1 MAILAA
7 ACTTPSTGGSPGTG
21 GNSGTGGGTG
31 GTGISCNSPQ
41 QLCGSTCVDTSSDSS
56 NCGVCGNACSG
67 GQTCQGSACKCAS
80 GQLYCSGSCVASDAT
95 HCGNCATTCTSPQV
109 CSNNSCSS
117 SCSGSQMLCGTACV
131 DLTSDAAN
139 CGACAHACGSTQHC
153 ASSAC
158 VDNVTTGT
166 GGTNGTGGSSSGGTN
181 GTGGMAGKAGTG
193 GATGTGGAATGGTP
207 GTGGTAVTMKVIT
220 SASGA
225 YWTTA
230 TATTVTSGTV
240 NVTVNDTSPAQQW
253 DGFGGAFN
261 ELGWTVLTSSAMQ
274 TQAMTYL
281 FSSTAGANFQWGR
294 IPMGASDYATSRYTD
309 DDTGADPT
317 PNSSGST
324 RPAADTAM
332 ANFTLT
338 RDGTNLIPYIQAAQ
352 GVNPNLRF
360 WSSPWTPPVWMKT
373 GYDSASG
380 TKKPSYFDGGSIV
393 TGNASFLTGYATYYT
408 NFVKGY
414 KAKGIN
420 IEIVSPQNEPG
431 YEQNYPSCLW
441 DKTTYVSWV
450 KTLGAAMQPLGVKVM
465 LGTMSNNGD
474 TVEGVARHD
483 TDIASAVLADSTA
496 AGYLSVAGAQW
507 GVLDAVNGG
516 TKFGNLPIWATEHK
530 CGNYPWITSTQAATT
545 GTNPVPAIAAY
556 NGSQAPN
563 DQAYGVESW
572 AYLRNAI
579 KNGKVTAYNAWNMIL
594 DKSGLGNDTTRDWK
608 QDALLVAGSGTV
620 TPTPAYYVFRHLSQY
635 VQPGANVVT
644 TTGGDAIAFKNAD
657 GSVEVA
663 MYNSGSA
670 STYIVKIKGQMLS
683 FPMPSNGWATVVVP

>member
-1 MAILAA
+1 M
-7 ACTTPSTGGSPGTG
+7 
-21 GNSGTGGGTG
+21 
-31 GTGISCNSPQ
+31 
-41 QLCGSTCVDTSSDSS
+41 
-56 NCGVCGNACSG
+56 
-67 GQTCQGSACKCAS
+67 
-80 GQLYCSGSCVASDAT
+80 
-95 HCGNCATTCTSPQV
+95 
-109 CSNNSCSS
+109 
-117 SCSGSQMLCGTACV
+117 
-131 DLTSDAAN
+131 
-139 CGACAHACGSTQHC
+139 
-153 ASSAC
+153 
-158 VDNVTTGT
+158 
-166 GGTNGTGGSSSGGTN
+166 
-181 GTGGMAGKAGTG
+181 
-193 GATGTGGAATGGTP
+193 
-207 GTGGTAVTMKVIT
+207 IT

-230 TATTVTSGTV
+230 TPTTVTSGTA
-240 NVTVNDTSPAQQW
+240 NVTVNDTSTLQKW

-261 ELGWTVLTSSAMQ
+261 ELGWTYLTSSTMQ
-274 TQAMTYL
+274 TQAVTYL

-324 RPAADTAM
+324 RPAADTSM
-332 ANFTLT
+332 ANFSLT

-360 WSSPWTPPVWMKT
+360 WSSPWTPPIWMKT
-373 GYDSASG
+373 GYKTDNGSG
-380 TKKPSYFDGGSIV
+380 GAAKKPSYYDGGSIV
-393 TGNASFLTGYATYYT
+393 TGNSSYLSAYATYYS

-450 KTLGAAMQPLGVKVM
+450 KALGAVMQPLGVKIM

-496 AGYLSVAGAQW
+496 AGYVTVAGAQW
-507 GVLDAVNGG
+507 GVLDAVNSG
-516 TKFGNLPIWATEHK
+516 TKFGSLPIWATEHK
-530 CGNYPWITSTQAATT
+530 CGNYPWITSTQAATST
-545 GTNPVPAIAAY
+545 VPAIAAY
-556 NGSQAPN
+556 NSSQAPN

-572 AYLRNAI
+572 AYIRNAI
-579 KNGKVTAYNAWNMIL
+579 KMGGVTAYNAWNMVL
-594 DKSGLGNDTTRDWK
+594 DKSGLGIDTSRDWK

-635 VQPGANVVT
+635 VQPGANVIGT
-644 TTGGDAIAFKNAD
+644 SGGDAIAFKNAD
-657 GSVEVA
+657 GSEEVA

-683 FPMPSNGWATVVVP
+683 FPMPANGWATVVVP